1 MDSVGVA
8 RLERE
13 YDVEIE
19 WVPFELHPEIPPE
32 GRLREEVLP
41 AAYMARAQE
50 GVNRLAATVGLTL
63 RLHERLINSRPAL
76 QAAEFAREQG
86 RFEAMHEELMKAYWD
101 EGRDVS
107 DMAVLRD
114 IAARAGVDIDGMEV
128 AVTEDRFG
136 DYLDARRSEAED
148 LGING
153 IPAHVI
159 ADRYLVMGAQPYD
172 LFERVMAKIA
182 VPRRDAP
189 ARSES

>member
-1 MDSVGVA
+1 
-8 RLERE
+8 LELE

-32 GRLREEVLP
+32 GRPRIEVLP

-50 GVNRLAATVGLTL
+50 GVNRMAAAVGLHL
-63 RLHERLINSRPAL
+63 SLHERLINSRPTL

-86 RFEAMHEELMKAYWD
+86 RFAAMHDELLKAYWD

-107 DMAVLRD
+107 DMPVLKD
-114 IAARAGVDIDGMEV
+114 VAARAGVDVAGMEA
-128 AVTEDRFG
+128 AVQENRFG
-136 DYLDARRSEAED
+136 DYLDARRAEAEE

-172 LFERVMAKIA
+172 LFERVMAKLE
-182 VPRRDAP
+182 VPRRDAGKP
-189 ARSES
+189 RR